1 MILFLASFL
10 LFLIFLLSGFNKLFN
25 LEKTANYL
33 KNKINLI
40 FKINLNFN
48 IPNIFYILAI
58 IIAIIIE
65 IGCSSYILY
74 SIYNNTYKLNN
85 YLIYSIYA
93 IIGFTILATLIFH
106 FPPIGKDYYSFMS
119 NLSIIGG
126 LLLLSQYIKINI

>member
-10 LFLIFLLSGFNKLFN
+10 LLLIFLLSGFNKLFN
-25 LEKTANYL
+25 LQQTANYL
-33 KNKINLI
+33 KNKINFI
-40 FKINLNFN
+40 FKINFN
-48 IPNIFYILAI
+48 IPNIFYILSI
-58 IIAIIIE
+58 IIAIIIQ

-74 SIYNNTYKLNN
+74 SIYNNLYKSNN

-106 FPPIGKDYYSFMS
+106 FPPIGKDYNSFMS

-126 LLLLSQYIKINI
+126 LLLLSMYVYK